1 MKLDVWPWPWWHKHK
16 IRNNTKLCTDAHVP
30 TLRYGQYLSHA
41 RVQPYHPGSG
51 SYVQLFRPYWGS
63 STWHSHDN
71 KMSGGTRIPFT
82 AEASAKHSVYMEK
95 TYTWAT
101 LGGQPFS
108 YVSLKNW
115 RTVYTRNKKLAR
127 LAGPAFLHTNILA
140 RQARSTRDYQI
151 DNQGVRERCFP
162 LLTGAE
168 GSTFGD
174 PLLSGSYKRV
184 LFLTTHKIRP
194 NIALLF
200 YSNFLTSYYQL
211 IDCFVCLSQAELI
224 RRYDTTLKK
233 PRGD

>member
-1 MKLDVWPWPWWHKHK
+1 
-16 IRNNTKLCTDAHVP
+16 
-30 TLRYGQYLSHA
+30 
-41 RVQPYHPGSG
+41 
-51 SYVQLFRPYWGS
+51 
-63 STWHSHDN
+63 
-71 KMSGGTRIPFT
+71 
-82 AEASAKHSVYMEK
+82 MEK
-95 TYTWAT
+95 TCTWAT

-174 PLLSGSYKRV
+174 PLFSGSYKRV

-200 YSNFLTSYYQL
+200 YSNFLTCYYQL